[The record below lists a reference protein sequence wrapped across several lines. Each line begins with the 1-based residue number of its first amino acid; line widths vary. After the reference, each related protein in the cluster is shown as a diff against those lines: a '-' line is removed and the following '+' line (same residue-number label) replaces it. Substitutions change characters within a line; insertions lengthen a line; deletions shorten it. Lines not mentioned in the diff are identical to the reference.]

1 MPPVVCRRIHV
12 LFTMFGSYWP
22 PVVCRRVH
30 ATSCLQEGTCL
41 IYDVRFVFASSCLQE
56 GTCHQLFVG
65 GYMSYLRC
73 SVRLCLQLFVGGYM
87 SYLRCSVR
95 LCLQLFVGGYMS
107 PVVCRR
113 VHVLFTCLFAHS
125 VVQHILCCGFV
136 LFFFPLVYPM
146 FQVSLDFPFL
156 IATSV
161 FSNVY
166 LRTCKFIMQLKTP
179 SFGGQTIQ

>member
-1 MPPVVCRRIHV
+1 MSYLRCSVRIGLQLFVGGYMPPVVCRRVHV
-12 LFTMFGSYWP
+12 LFTMFGSSLP

-30 ATSCLQEGTCL
+30 VLFTM
-41 IYDVRFVFASSCLQE
+41 FVSSLP
-56 GTCHQLFVG
+56 
-65 GYMSYLRC
+65 
-73 SVRLCLQLFVGGYM
+73 
-87 SYLRCSVR
+87 
-95 LCLQLFVGGYMS
+95 

-136 LFFFPLVYPM
+136 LVFFPLVYPM

>member
-1 MPPVVCRRIHV
+1 MSYLRCSVRIGLQLFVGGYMPPVVCRRVHV
-12 LFTMFGSYWP
+12 LFTMFGSYLPPVVCRSVHVLFTMFGSSLP

-30 ATSCLQEGTCL
+30 VLFAM
-41 IYDVRFVFASSCLQE
+41 FVSSLP
-56 GTCHQLFVG
+56 
-65 GYMSYLRC
+65 
-73 SVRLCLQLFVGGYM
+73 
-87 SYLRCSVR
+87 
-95 LCLQLFVGGYMS
+95 